1 MSNYATKNKSGHATG
16 IDTYDLAAQKDFID
30 FKAEVDKLDV
40 SKLVTVTTSVNNLKT
55 KVDDLDVGKFKVV
68 PVDLRRSSD
77 VVDNEAVK
85 NTKCSTLKTKV
96 NNLEKRIPDA
106 TTLIH
111 INQ

>member
-55 KVDDLDVGKFKVV
+55 KVDGLDVGKFKIV

-77 VVDNEAVK
+77 VVNNEAVK
-85 NTKCSTLKTKV
+85 NTKCSTL
-96 NNLEKRIPDA
+96 
-106 TTLIH
+106 
-111 INQ
+111 